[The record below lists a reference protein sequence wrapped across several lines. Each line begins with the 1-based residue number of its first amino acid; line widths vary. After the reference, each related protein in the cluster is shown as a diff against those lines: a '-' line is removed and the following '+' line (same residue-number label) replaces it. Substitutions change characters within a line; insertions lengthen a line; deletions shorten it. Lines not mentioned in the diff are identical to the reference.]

1 MVQPRGRRL
10 NRVFPDLAFALRLL
24 RDPTQRRH
32 ALRWLRSRRPDYL
45 LKHRVPWLVFDAI
58 DHLAAF
64 ELKDRRVFEYGS
76 GGSTLFWQTRG
87 ASVVSVEHDSTWFAA
102 VRSRLAAAPAV
113 DYRLIEP
120 QPGSSLQAPDP
131 SDPNAYLTT
140 DERWRDASFRRYVT
154 AIEEFADGTFDIV
167 LVDGRARPSCIK
179 HGAPKVAPNGVLILD
194 DSQRPYYLAQTG
206 GYLDGFVEDRFLGPS
221 PTVPMFSC
229 TSIFRRVDTP
239 KAVP

>member
-1 MVQPRGRRL
+1 MNPM
-10 NRVFPDLAFALRLL
+10 FPDLSFALGLL

-32 ALRWLRSRRPDYL
+32 TLRWLRSRHPDYL
-45 LKHRVPWLVFDAI
+45 LKKRIPWLVFDAI

-64 ELKDRRVFEYGS
+64 ELKGRRVFEYGS

-87 ASVVSVEHDSTWFAA
+87 ASVVSIEHDPTWFAA
-102 VRSRLAAAPAV
+102 VRSRLAAAPPV

-120 QPGSSLQAPDP
+120 RPGSSLQASDP

-154 AIEEFADGTFDIV
+154 AIEEFPDGTFDIV

-179 HGAPKVAPNGVLILD
+179 HGAPKVAAGGALILD
-194 DSQRPYYLAQTG
+194 DTHRPYYLARTRE
-206 GYLDGFVEDRFLGPS
+206 YLQGFVESRFLGPRPAVTFMS
-221 PTVPMFSC
+221 A
-229 TSIFRRVDTP
+229 TSIFTKLR
-239 KAVP
+239 

>member
-1 MVQPRGRRL
+1 M
-10 NRVFPDLAFALRLL
+10 FPDLAFALGLL

-45 LKHRVPWLVFDAI
+45 LKQRVPWLVFQAI

-64 ELKDRRVFEYGS
+64 ELKGRRVFEYGS

-87 ASVVSVEHDSTWFAA
+87 ASVVSVEHDPTWFAA

-120 QPGSSLQAPDP
+120 QPGSSLQASDP

-154 AIEEFADGTFDIV
+154 AIEEFADGSFDIV

-179 HGAPKVAPNGVLILD
+179 HGAPKVALGGVLILD
-194 DSQRPYYLAQTG
+194 DSQRPYYLAETRG
-206 GYLDGFVEDRFLGPS
+206 FLKGFVEERFFGPS
-221 PTVPMFSC
+221 LAAPVMSA
-229 TSIFRRVDTP
+229 TSIFT
-239 KAVP
+239 KLH